1 MAQRTSNIY
10 RLVTIPAVYKTI
22 QKVLGAEQSSRR
34 FVDEVV
40 RPTRGA
46 AVLDVGCGPAS
57 LLPYLPSID
66 YTGVDL
72 NPASIAFAK
81 KNYAERG
88 RFLVGDAAD
97 LVPDQRYDIVI
108 VAAILHHLDDAGAK
122 RLFGNLVGALK
133 PGGRIVT
140 IDNIWLPRQ
149 NPIAKL
155 INALD
160 SGKNVRTLAGY
171 QKLAEGLP
179 LRVEHKLYRDL
190 LRIPY
195 DHVCLTLTV
204 AQTQ

>member
-1 MAQRTSNIY
+1 MAQRTANIY

-57 LLPYLPSID
+57 LLPYLPSVD

-72 NPASIAFAK
+72 NPASIAFAN

-97 LVPDQRYDIVI
+97 LVPDRRYDIVI

-195 DHVCLTLTV
+195 DHVCLTLT
-204 AQTQ
+204 AQ

>member
-22 QKVLGAEQSSRR
+22 QKVLGAEQSARR

-57 LLPYLPSID
+57 LFPYLPSVD

-140 IDNIWLPRQ
+140 IDNIWLSRQ

-195 DHVCLTLTV
+195 DHVCLTLT
-204 AQTQ
+204 AQ

>member
-10 RLVTIPAVYKTI
+10 RLVTIPAVYKMI

-97 LVPDQRYDIVI
+97 LVPDQRFDIVI
-108 VAAILHHLDDAGAK
+108 LAALLHHLDDAGAK

-149 NPIAKL
+149 NQSPSSSMRSIQARTSGRWRATRSWPRGCRCESSTSFIATCSASPT
-155 INALD
+155 IMSA
-160 SGKNVRTLAGY
+160 
-171 QKLAEGLP
+171 
-179 LRVEHKLYRDL
+179 
-190 LRIPY
+190 
-195 DHVCLTLTV
+195 
-204 AQTQ
+204 

>member
-22 QKVLGAEQSSRR
+22 QKVLGAEQSARR

-57 LLPYLPSID
+57 LLPYLPSVD

-195 DHVCLTLTV
+195 DHVCLTLT
-204 AQTQ
+204 AQ

>member
-1 MAQRTSNIY
+1 MAQRISNIY
-10 RLVTIPAVYKTI
+10 RLVTIPAVYKAI
-22 QKVLGAEQSSRR
+22 QKALSAEQSTRR
-34 FVDEVV
+34 FIDEVV
-40 RPTRGA
+40 RPARGA

-57 LLPYLPSID
+57 LLPYLPSVD

-72 NPASIAFAK
+72 NPVSIAFAK
-81 KNYAERG
+81 EHYAARG

-97 LVPDQRYDIVI
+97 LVPDQRFDIVI
-108 VAAILHHLDDAGAK
+108 LAALLHHLDDAGAR

-155 INALD
+155 VNALD
-160 SGKNVRTLAGY
+160 SGKNVRTLEGY
-171 QKLAEGLP
+171 LKLAEGLP
-179 LRVEHKLYRDL
+179 LRVEHKLYHDL

-195 DHVCLTLTV
+195 DHVCLTLT
-204 AQTQ
+204 AQ

>member
-1 MAQRTSNIY
+1 MAQRTANIY

-40 RPTRGA
+40 RPTPGA

-57 LLPYLPSID
+57 LLPYLPNID

-72 NPASIAFAK
+72 NPASIAFAN

-97 LVPDQRYDIVI
+97 LVPDRRYDIVI

-195 DHVCLTLTV
+195 DHVCLTLT
-204 AQTQ
+204 AQ

>member
-1 MAQRTSNIY
+1 MAQRTANIY

-40 RPTRGA
+40 RPTLGA

-57 LLPYLPSID
+57 LLPYLPNID

-72 NPASIAFAK
+72 NPANIAFAK

-195 DHVCLTLTV
+195 DHVCLTLT
-204 AQTQ
+204 AQ

>member
-10 RLVTIPAVYKTI
+10 RLVAIPAVYKTI
-22 QKVLGAEQSSRR
+22 QKVLGAEQSARR

-57 LLPYLPSID
+57 LLPYLPSVD

-155 INALD
+155 VNALD

-179 LRVEHKLYRDL
+179 LRVEHRLYRDL

-195 DHVCLTLTV
+195 DHVCLTLT
-204 AQTQ
+204 AQ